1 VSETAGATDACVI
14 HAPAK
19 LNLGLR
25 IIGRRPDGFHE
36 LETTFVA
43 VDLYDELH
51 VRRNARHGLNLTC
64 DSDDSGPALDL
75 GESNLIMRA
84 FRLVERA
91 SGVTLDLDCRLVKR
105 IPIAAGLGGG
115 SADAAGALVAAD
127 RLYGLATLPEQMA
140 DWAAQLG
147 SDVPFFLGPPVA
159 RGTGRGEVLMPA
171 TVFSAWW
178 AVLISPRT
186 TLSTAAVY
194 AALDLTSAARSAH
207 VSMCADGDGFWA
219 ALGRIQNDLES
230 VVVRRVPEVS
240 YWREQLIGVGAR
252 GVSVSGSG
260 PTVFGVFAAPPDLEA
275 VARWRGQGTR
285 VFVVRPVR
293 TPRALVV
300 T

>member
-1 VSETAGATDACVI
+1 MSETAGAADACVI

-25 IIGRRPDGFHE
+25 VIGRRADGFHE

-51 VRRNARHGLNLTC
+51 VRRTSRRGLGLTC
-64 DSDDSGPALDL
+64 DCDDSASSLDL
-75 GESNLIMRA
+75 GESNLIIRA

-91 SGVTLDLDCRLVKR
+91 SGVTLGLDCRLVKR

-115 SADAAGALVAAD
+115 SADAAAALVAAD
-127 RLYGLATLPEQMA
+127 RLCGLATPPERMA
-140 DWAAQLG
+140 DRAAQLG

-159 RGTGRGEVLMPA
+159 RGTGRGEVLTAA
-171 TVFSAWW
+171 TVFSDWW
-178 AVLISPRT
+178 AVLISPCI
-186 TLSTAAVY
+186 TLSTAEVY
-194 AALDLTSAARSAH
+194 AALDLTSLAPTAH
-207 VSMCADGDGFWA
+207 VLPCADGDSFWA
-219 ALGRIQNDLES
+219 AVGRIQNDLES
-230 VVVRRVPEVS
+230 VVVRRVPEIS

-260 PTVFGVFAAPPDLEA
+260 PTVFGVFAAPPDPA
-275 VARWRGQGTR
+275 AMARWRTQGAR
-285 VFVVRPVR
+285 VFVVRPVQ
-293 TPRALVV
+293 TPRALVI